1 MAVWTSMGGEDMKDN
16 KLEVGTLCTI
26 REDSN
31 ECVPEE
37 DRGYWVVLAFSD
49 CDRYGVDR
57 WVKAFSLTHQRDCWR
72 DPNDLIPVVRSGV

>member
-1 MAVWTSMGGEDMKDN
+1 MKDK

-49 CDRYGVDR
+49 SARRLAKDDPTVIQ

-72 DPNDLIPVVRSGV
+72 DPNDLMPVVRSGV